1 MIQHRPIQ
9 EMNSAITPPPAL
21 SLTQMT
27 PEKKYCP
34 RHPIGAQSE
43 SALFSFLEVYP
54 LLVSVVG
61 QLEQAELLNLILTC
75 KTVSALVAC
84 NKAALKNMQKQAIQT
99 STERCKFCHGLLLCC
114 VSCRLEFHQG
124 SVTHVE
130 QVHETAK
137 RTIRICL
144 KCNPKLP
151 ETTTS
156 DCCKCDKSTKC
167 RFICKDCTKKE
178 RKQRTNAK
186 EPYLIHIT
194 SDENKP
200 RSRFRCGVC
209 SKFLPAKG
217 KDDGLTEVCRWC
229 GKVANYCPKNLCP

>member
-1 MIQHRPIQ
+1 MIQHRSIQ

-21 SLTQMT
+21 SPAQMT
-27 PEKKYCP
+27 PEKAYCP
-34 RHPIGAQSE
+34 KHPIGAQSE
-43 SALFSFLEVYP
+43 SALFSFLGVYP

-61 QLEQAELLNLILTC
+61 QLEQAELLNLILT
-75 KTVSALVAC
+75 S
-84 NKAALKNMQKQAIQT
+84 IQT
-99 STERCKFCHGLLLCC
+99 STEKCKFCHGLLLCC

-137 RTIRICL
+137 RAIRICL

-151 ETTTS
+151 KTTTS
-156 DCCKCDKSTKC
+156 DCCKCNRSIKC
-167 RFICKDCTKKE
+167 RFICKECTKKE
-178 RKQRTNAK
+178 RKERTNAK
-186 EPYLIHIT
+186 EPYLMHIA

-229 GKVANYCPKNLCP
+229 GKVSNYCPKNLCS